1 LTGIN
6 DLIKVNK
13 SPLANF
19 RFATSKLGTGG
30 IMSERKQEQ
39 KVKDVSIDD
48 DYLCIELLNG
58 LLLTGPLRTNPI
70 HRESGQPESHAPA
83 HHFLPAMSI

>member
-30 IMSERKQEQ
+30 IMSERKHEQ
-39 KVKDVSIDD
+39 KVKDVSVDD

-83 HHFLPAMSI
+83 HPLLPAMSI